1 LLSTDI
7 LDRLKGLHPNAI
19 DLGLDR
25 VRRLL
30 ERLGHPEHRLP
41 PVVHVA
47 GTNGKG
53 SVIAFL
59 RAIAEAE
66 GKQVQIYTSPH
77 LVNFHER
84 IFLPGPFGS
93 APISEEALIDC
104 LARAEKAN
112 GGEAITFFEITT
124 AAAFLAFADSFAD
137 LLLLETGLGGRLD
150 ATNVLT
156 KPAVTA
162 ITPVSVDHV
171 SFLGN
176 TISAIASEKA
186 GILKPGVPCILAQQ
200 TPEGLRAIEAR
211 ANEIGAPL
219 HVFGR
224 DFDVFERDRKLVFE
238 TSTKTFC
245 LPSPS
250 LKGAHQVHNAGTAIA
265 IADMVLGNLGV
276 DSIRR
281 GLREVNW
288 PARLERLS
296 GGLLHGHVSE
306 STELWLDGGH
316 NVAGAQAIARTL
328 AELDDNPWR
337 RNHLIWGMIDSKDA
351 RGVIA
356 AFAGVVEDVYT
367 VTIPG
372 ETNAF
377 SADALADIAAAEG
390 FRATAADSVEHALV
404 LSQAALSGPGRVLF
418 FGSLYLAGHVLTLHL
433 SHRNSELLG
442 SFSRAERSQPR
453 NNRSHES
460 HQSDHDFGR
469 SLQTVLGGL
478 GG

>member
-1 LLSTDI
+1 
-7 LDRLKGLHPNAI
+7 
-19 DLGLDR
+19 
-25 VRRLL
+25 
-30 ERLGHPEHRLP
+30 
-41 PVVHVA
+41 VA

-66 GKQVQIYTSPH
+66 GKRVQVYTSPH

-104 LARAEKAN
+104 LSRVEEAN
-112 GGEAITFFEITT
+112 GSEPITFFEITT
-124 AAAFLAFADSFAD
+124 AAAFLAFSDSFAD

-150 ATNVLT
+150 ATNVLA

-176 TISAIASEKA
+176 TVSAIAGEKA
-186 GILKPGVPCILAQQ
+186 GILKPGVPCVVAQQ
-200 TPEGLRAIEAR
+200 TLEGLRVIETR
-211 ANEIGAPL
+211 ASEIGSPL
-219 HVFGR
+219 HMFGR
-224 DFDVFERDRKLVFE
+224 DFDVFERDRKLIFE

-250 LKGAHQVHNAGTAIA
+250 LKGAHQVHNAGMAIA

-276 DSIRR
+276 DAIRR

-296 GGLLHGHVSE
+296 GGFLHQNVSE
-306 STELWLDGGH
+306 DTELWLDGGH
-316 NVAGAQAIARTL
+316 NVAGAQVIARTL
-328 AELDDNPWR
+328 AEFDDNAWR
-337 RNHLIWGMIDSKDA
+337 KNHLIWGMVDSKDA

-356 AFAGVVEDVYT
+356 AFAGVVENVYT

-404 LSQAALSGPGRVLF
+404 LSQAALRGPGRVLL

-433 SHRNSELLG
+433 NHRNGELIG
-442 SFSRAERSQPR
+442 SSSRAERSQPQS
-453 NNRSHES
+453 NRRPEPHR
-460 HQSDHDFGR
+460 QSDDFGR
-469 SLQTVLGGL
+469 SRQTVLGG
-478 GG
+478 